1 MGFLPFVQKYLIEM
15 KKTMERNSLLEKY
28 QACESLTLDEMK
40 FLANTSELL
49 NSCIDK
55 KFMQN
60 AVNIIEPDIVVHL
73 ELGLAEDILKK
84 YNDI

>member
-1 MGFLPFVQKYLIEM
+1 
-15 KKTMERNSLLEKY
+15 
-28 QACESLTLDEMK
+28 MK

-60 AVNIIEPDIVVHL
+60 AVNVIDPDILVQL

-84 YNDI
+84 FNDI

>member
-1 MGFLPFVQKYLIEM
+1 
-15 KKTMERNSLLEKY
+15 
-28 QACESLTLDEMK
+28 
-40 FLANTSELL
+40 
-49 NSCIDK
+49 
-55 KFMQN
+55 MQN